1 MESICYLAIFFFI
14 YLFLNHL
21 MVNKEYFTCDVNMN
35 TYEKC
40 FERHQI
46 RNKGKMRTAE
56 KNFSKLQPMYDKLQK
71 LIIANRQSNHKTSN
85 QLKKI
90 EQIAKGGAA
99 EPDPELCKKHPE
111 AC

>member
-21 MVNKEYFTCDVNMN
+21 MINKEYFTCDINMN
-35 TYEKC
+35 SYEKC

-56 KNFSKLQPMYDKLQK
+56 KDFSKLQPMYDKLQK
-71 LIIANRQSNHKTSN
+71 LIIVNRQKS
-85 QLKKI
+85 KKNFEI
-90 EQIAKGGAA
+90 AGKLSDAAKGKAVGH
-99 EPDPELCKKHPE
+99 DPAICKKYPSE
-111 AC
+111 C

>member
-21 MVNKEYFTCDVNMN
+21 MVNKEHFTCDVNMN

-56 KNFSKLQPMYDKLQK
+56 TGFSKLQPMYDKLQK
-71 LIIANRQSNHKTSN
+71 LVIVNREKS
-85 QLKKI
+85 KKNL
-90 EQIAKGGAA
+90 ELAEKLGKIAKGKHVN
-99 EPDPELCKKHPE
+99 PDPGICKKYPSQ
-111 AC
+111 C

>member
-71 LIIANRQSNHKTSN
+71 LIIANRESNNKTSN
-85 QLKKI
+85 QIRKV
-90 EQIAKGGAA
+90 EQIAKGDTAQA
-99 EPDPELCKKHPE
+99 DPAVCKKYPD

>member
-21 MVNKEYFTCDVNMN
+21 MVNKEYFTCDINMN

-71 LIIANRQSNHKTSN
+71 LIIANRESNNKTSN
-85 QLKKI
+85 QLQKI
-90 EQIAKGGAA
+90 EQIAKEGAA
-99 EPDPELCKKHPE
+99 EPDPALCKKHPE

>member
-1 MESICYLAIFFFI
+1 
-14 YLFLNHL
+14 
-21 MVNKEYFTCDVNMN
+21 MN

-71 LIIANRQSNHKTSN
+71 LIIINRESNNKTSD
-85 QLKKI
+85 QIKKLTT
-90 EQIAKGGAA
+90 IAKGDGVA
-99 EPDPELCKKHPE
+99 PDPAVCKQHPD

>member
-1 MESICYLAIFFFI
+1 MESIYYLAIFFFI
-14 YLFLNHL
+14 YLFLTNL
-21 MVNKEYFTCDVNMN
+21 TGNKEAFTCEVDMN

-71 LIIANRQSNHKTSN
+71 LIIVNR
-85 QLKKI
+85 KKGKNNY
-90 EQIAKGGAA
+90 ELAKKLSQMAKGEAVGN
-99 EPDPELCKKHPE
+99 DPAVCKKYPSQ
-111 AC
+111 C

>member
-21 MVNKEYFTCDVNMN
+21 MVNKEYFTCDINMN

-71 LIIANRQSNHKTSN
+71 LIIINRESNNKTSD
-85 QLKKI
+85 QIKKA
-90 EQIAKGGAA
+90 ETIAKGGGVA
-99 EPDPELCKKHPE
+99 PDPAVCKQHPE